1 MRPGS
6 SPNFFLPR
14 PSGSERPLSAP
25 LCSALALLL
34 AFWLPL
40 ATQAKTDDR
49 AKAIAAAQDRLAD
62 CPKCLLF
69 AVPTKGA
76 LIRVHQ
82 LFFVSTL
89 DRTPPPLWTVAVSP
103 SGKTY
108 LLSSKDTKDWN
119 AMIKEEKLALFTD
132 DDAKIFAKMFLDLAA
147 GRSLYIPKLTTAE
160 IRRVEKGGLKSP
172 AIETRITRNTERIGL
187 SFYAKDVTGALQ
199 LWSLILS
206 PNGQITKVE
215 VKEY

>member
-1 MRPGS
+1 M
-6 SPNFFLPR
+6 
-14 PSGSERPLSAP
+14 
-25 LCSALALLL
+25 AL
-34 AFWLPL
+34 
-40 ATQAKTDDR
+40 T
-49 AKAIAAAQDRLAD
+49 AAREKLAD

-76 LIRVHQ
+76 LIRVHR

-108 LLSSKDTKDWN
+108 LLNSKDTKDWN
-119 AMIKEEKLALFTD
+119 AMIKEETLTLSTD
-132 DDAKIFAKMFLDLAA
+132 DDVKAFAKMFLDLAA
-147 GRSLYIPKLTTAE
+147 GRSLYIPKLTIVE
-160 IRRVEKGGLKSP
+160 IRRVEKSGVKSP
-172 AIETRITRNTERIGL
+172 ATETRITRSKERIGL

-199 LWSLILS
+199 LWNLILS